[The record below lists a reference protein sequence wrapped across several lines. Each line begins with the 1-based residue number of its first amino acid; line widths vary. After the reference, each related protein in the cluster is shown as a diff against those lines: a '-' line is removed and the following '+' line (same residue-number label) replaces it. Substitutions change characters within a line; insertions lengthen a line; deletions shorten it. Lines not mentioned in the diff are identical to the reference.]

1 MKTLKQFKVLT
12 EACTYKPGWEI
23 LCKEDDRGVFV
34 QISVTEEAEIS
45 LDMITGKRVPWKG
58 GKHYMSPH
66 MCDSEVVGVVFGA
79 IRAAEEHE
87 LREWFR
93 FCRRSIFNP
102 HLSVYT
108 LAQVASKKE
117 SFDVRENAMTMEESV

>member
-1 MKTLKQFKVLT
+1 MKTLPQFQHIVEKIS
-12 EACTYKPGWEI
+12 YKPGWYI

-34 QISVTEEAEIS
+34 QIGVTEEAEIS
-45 LDMITGKRVPWKG
+45 YDPIEKRKVPWKG

-87 LREWFR
+87 TREWFR
-93 FCRRSIFNP
+93 FCNRSIFNP
-102 HLSVYT
+102 HLDVWQ
-108 LAQVASKKE
+108 LAIHASKLHN
-117 SFDVRENAMTMEESV
+117 FDMRENAMTMEEPS